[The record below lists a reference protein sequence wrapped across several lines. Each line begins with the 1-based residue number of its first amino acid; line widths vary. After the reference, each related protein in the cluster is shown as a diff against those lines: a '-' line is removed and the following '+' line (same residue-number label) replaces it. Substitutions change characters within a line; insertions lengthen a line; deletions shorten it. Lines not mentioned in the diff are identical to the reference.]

1 MIRFF
6 KVVLSDF
13 KCTNLTAADRNGF
26 SDPYIKGNFD
36 NFRTFKTP
44 YKKKTL
50 NPQWE
55 GFSVEF
61 DYHTKFGSKLH
72 LKKFLIDVYDHD
84 MLGKDNF
91 LGCCAVDLFTLAS
104 GPVKQCITLRSQ
116 LNAKDNCGCI
126 EFNCVME
133 EITKNF
139 VICLSHMKVE
149 FQPPLDEPKNLRCIA
164 HTELTNSQDSN
175 TIVCRQVQTEATWT
189 QIPNLEVKNVSL
201 REVMGDSVVI
211 KIKHEK
217 TGLDPTI
224 ARVTID
230 LKDVLEKFLDEN
242 RTVSAGDSIEDD
254 MVPIKL
260 SGIPVHYKN
269 SDNNPNSS
277 FKKSKSSPFNLKSSS
292 SEVENAIIGSSSLV
306 AERPLGFCE
315 IEIGFMGMP
324 IYAQMISGINKD
336 KVVTGKPL
344 LENLPVPV
352 GFVFENDKSTRRK
365 SVDLQSSTSPS
376 TNERRPSV
384 SQQANLPTSPG
395 LPYGWER
402 KVDKRTN
409 KEYFVNHNTRTT
421 HWSLPTSEN
430 LENKA
435 QLEDEHTGEIAELQ
449 MVENLQP
456 VKRDSTVPVFSAN
469 PGSPGQNLVIPQQQQ
484 TPQQSP
490 QTPSGLQPNLPT
502 TPGLPYGW
510 EERLD
515 PGTGR
520 TYFIDHNTKRTQ
532 WNRPVDNPNIDLA
545 QKFNNM
551 NISNNNPPVMP
562 QMGGYQQPNY
572 QQNYTTTGQPLYQ
585 MPYRSPGS
593 PQQPNLSY
601 LQPCQPL
608 LTQKPL
614 PQGWEE
620 RIDPTTGR
628 TYYLN
633 HFAKTT
639 QWERPNY

>member
-6 KVVLSDF
+6 RVVLSDF
-13 KCTNLTAADRNGF
+13 KCTNLAAADRNGF
-26 SDPYIKGNFD
+26 SDPYLKGNFD

-104 GPVKQCITLRSQ
+104 GPVKQSITLRSQ
-116 LNAKDNCGCI
+116 LNAKDNCGCV

-139 VICLSHMKVE
+139 VICMSHLKVD
-149 FQPPLDEPKNLRCIA
+149 FQPPLDEPKNLRCVA

-175 TIVCRQVQTEATWT
+175 TIVCRQAQTEALWT

-201 REVMGDSVVI
+201 KEIMKDSVVI
-211 KIKHEK
+211 KIKQEK

-224 ARVTID
+224 ARITID

-242 RTVSAGDSIEDD
+242 RTVSAGDTIEDD

-269 SDNNPNSS
+269 SDNNPNAS
-277 FKKSKSSPFNLKSSS
+277 FKKSKSPFNMKSGS
-292 SEVENAIIGSSSLV
+292 SEVENAIIGSTSF
-306 AERPLGFCE
+306 AADRTLGVCE

-324 IYAQMISGINKD
+324 IYAQMVSGINKD

-365 SVDLQSSTSPS
+365 SIDMQSSTSPA
-376 TNERRPSV
+376 TNERRTSV
-384 SQQANLPTSPG
+384 SNQQTNLPTTPG

-421 HWSLPTSEN
+421 HWSLPISDN
-430 LENKA
+430 LENKVSLYY
-435 QLEDEHTGEIAELQ
+435 Q
-449 MVENLQP
+449 
-456 VKRDSTVPVFSAN
+456 FS
-469 PGSPGQNLVIPQQQQ
+469 
-484 TPQQSP
+484 
-490 QTPSGLQPNLPT
+490 
-502 TPGLPYGW
+502 W
-510 EERLD
+510 
-515 PGTGR
+515 
-520 TYFIDHNTKRTQ
+520 
-532 WNRPVDNPNIDLA
+532 
-545 QKFNNM
+545 
-551 NISNNNPPVMP
+551 
-562 QMGGYQQPNY
+562 
-572 QQNYTTTGQPLYQ
+572 
-585 MPYRSPGS
+585 
-593 PQQPNLSY
+593 
-601 LQPCQPL
+601 
-608 LTQKPL
+608 
-614 PQGWEE
+614 
-620 RIDPTTGR
+620 
-628 TYYLN
+628 
-633 HFAKTT
+633 
-639 QWERPNY
+639 